1 MKTLLLRPFT
11 DASQGNS
18 PPLSLMY
25 LSSYLKSKLCDVKI
39 IDNCVYGRLLGNLNA
54 DNVYIK
60 NMMQDISDYN
70 PDIIGMT
77 LFSRELEEIAA
88 LCKLIKNE
96 FKSKLIV
103 LGGPH
108 PTAMPDESLQQ
119 IPECDFIIRG
129 EGEIVLY
136 DLITGLSSNSDLG
149 KIKGVSFQAN
159 GKVFHGEDADII
171 RDLEDLPFP
180 DREGLI
186 HNYRNGKYG
195 HVAYGMPS
203 DIIMTSRGCPFQ
215 CKFCFKVCSKYRS
228 RSAGNVM
235 KEIDWI
241 INNIGPEYIQI
252 MDDSFTVQRKRCTEI
267 LEALIEKSYPC
278 KFKVRSRVNAVDEEL
293 LKTMKK
299 AGVTTI
305 VYGFESGSQA
315 MLNAFDKRTTVEQ
328 NIRACKLAKKAGLNC
343 FGDML
348 LFYPGETK
356 ETIKETE
363 TFIKSARPHAVK
375 FYVLSPL
382 PRTKIYEEAKQ
393 NNSLIGDWRIGEK
406 SPWIKLDDFK
416 DVEKMEQI
424 AKSLFLKQFLNP
436 WRFFWFIKSQ
446 GRSFLKSPIFFV
458 KMFFNTF
465 LARVKY

>member
-39 IDNCVYGRLLGNLNA
+39 IDRSVHKRFLGNFNIR
-54 DNVYIK
+54 NVYIQK
-60 NMMQDISDYN
+60 MVQDIEDYN

-77 LFSRELEEIAA
+77 LFSRELEEIAV

-96 FKSKLIV
+96 FKSKIII

-108 PTAMPDESLQQ
+108 PTAMPAESLQQ

-129 EGEIVLY
+129 EGEIALY
-136 DLITGLSSNSDLG
+136 DFITSLSRNGDLG
-149 KIKGVSFQAN
+149 KVKGVSFRSD
-159 GKVFHGEDADII
+159 GKVVHGEDADII
-171 RDLEDLPFP
+171 HDIEELPFP

-195 HVAYGMPS
+195 HIAYGMPS

-215 CKFCFKVCSKYRS
+215 CKFCFKVCAKYRS
-228 RSAGNVM
+228 RSAQNVI
-235 KEIDWI
+235 KEIGWI
-241 INNIGPEYIQI
+241 VNNIAPEYIQI
-252 MDDSFTVQRKRCTEI
+252 MDDSFTVQKKRCTEI

-278 KFKVRSRVNAVDEEL
+278 KFKIRSRVNVVDEEL
-293 LKTMKK
+293 LGKMKK
-299 AGVTTI
+299 AGVTTV
-305 VYGFESGSQA
+305 VYGFESGSQK

-328 NIRACKLAKKAGLNC
+328 NIRACKLTKKAGLNC
-343 FGDML
+343 FGDMI

-363 TFIKSARPHAVK
+363 MFIKSARPHAVK
-375 FYVLSPL
+375 YYVLSPL
-382 PRTKIYEEAKQ
+382 PRTKIYEEAKK
-393 NNSLIGDWRIGEK
+393 NKSLIGDWKIGEK
-406 SPWIKLDDFK
+406 SPWIKLDDFR
-416 DVEKMEQI
+416 DVKEMEQI
-424 AKSLFLKQFLNP
+424 AKRLFFKQFFNP
-436 WRFFWFIKSQ
+436 WRFFWFFKSKGQ
-446 GRSFLKSPIFFV
+446 LFLKRPAFFIR
-458 KMFFNTF
+458 MFSNTL
-465 LARVKY
+465 LAKVKY